1 MRVTNNMMIN
11 NFLLNFSKNTERM
24 DKFQQILAS
33 GKLIKY
39 PSDDPVGTVTVMKLK
54 KDVSS
59 IDQYQKNVSDAD
71 SWLELTDT
79 SLKNVTDVL
88 NRVRELTVEG
98 SNGTNSPSD
107 TQAIA
112 SEIVQL
118 KQQLVNIGNTRYSDR
133 YIFGGMNT
141 TSEIYTL
148 NPSNPNGGV
157 DYNGSDNG
165 TIPGDPWEITFNVGV
180 DDRIP
185 INITGKR
192 VFGDTSTDDNIFKL
206 MDDIVA
212 DLNAGDT
219 SGVGSHLGEL
229 DNNINNILATRADIG
244 ARMNRIELTKN
255 RLSDD
260 QINFTNLLSKADD
273 ADIAKVIMDLT
284 NAENVYTASLNVG
297 ARILQP
303 SLVDFLR

>member
-11 NFLLNFSKNTERM
+11 NFLINFNKNTERM
-24 DKFQQILAS
+24 DKFQRILAS
-33 GKLIKY
+33 GKLIQY

-59 IDQYQKNVSDAD
+59 IDQYQKNISDAN

-79 SLKNVTDVL
+79 SLKNITDIL
-88 NRVRELTVEG
+88 NRVREITIQG
-98 SNGTNSPSD
+98 ANGTNSPSD

-112 SEIVQL
+112 SEMVQL

-141 TSEIYTL
+141 TSEVYTL
-148 NPSNPNGGV
+148 NPLNTYGGV

-165 TIPGDPWEITFNVGV
+165 TIPGNPWEIKFNVGV
-180 DDRIP
+180 DDQIP
-185 INITGKR
+185 INITGKQI
-192 VFGDTSTDDNIFKL
+192 FGDTTTSSNIFKL
-206 MDDIVA
+206 MDDIV
-212 DLNAGDT
+212 DKLDAGDT
-219 SGVGSHLGEL
+219 NAISSYIGDL
-229 DNNINNILATRADIG
+229 DNNINNILSIRADVG
-244 ARMNRIELTKN
+244 ARMNRVELTKN

-260 QINFTNLLSKADD
+260 QINFTNLLSKAED

-284 NAENVYTASLNVG
+284 NAENVYTAALNVG
-297 ARILQP
+297 ATIIQP

>member
-11 NFLLNFSKNTERM
+11 NFLINLNKNTERM
-24 DKFQQILAS
+24 DRFQRILAS
-33 GKLIKY
+33 GKLIQY

-59 IDQYQKNVSDAD
+59 IDQYQKNVDDAN

-79 SLKNVTDVL
+79 SLSNITDIL
-88 NRVRELTVEG
+88 NRIRELAVQG

-112 SEIVQL
+112 SELVQL
-118 KQQLVNIGNTRYSDR
+118 KEQLVNIGNTRYSDR
-133 YIFGGMNT
+133 FIFGGMNT
-141 TSEIYTL
+141 TSEVYTL
-148 NPSNPNGGV
+148 NSSNPNGGV

-165 TIPGDPWEITFNVGV
+165 TITGDPWKIEFNVGAN
-180 DDRIP
+180 DRIP
-185 INITGKR
+185 INITGKQI
-192 VFGDTSTDDNIFKL
+192 FGDTTTPDNIFKL
-206 MDDIVA
+206 IDDIVTK
-212 DLNAGDT
+212 LNAGDT
-219 SGVGSHLGEL
+219 NAVSSYIEDI
-229 DNNINNILATRADIG
+229 DNYINNILSIRADIG
-244 ARMNRIELTKN
+244 ARMNRVELTKN

-260 QINFTNLLSKADD
+260 QTNFTNLLSKAED

-297 ARILQP
+297 ARIIQP
-303 SLVDFLR
+303 SLVDFLD

>member
-11 NFLLNFSKNTERM
+11 NFLINLNKNTERM
-24 DKFQQILAS
+24 DRFQRILAS
-33 GKLIKY
+33 GKLIQY

-59 IDQYQKNVSDAD
+59 IDQYQKNVDDAN

-79 SLKNVTDVL
+79 SLSNITDIL
-88 NRVRELTVEG
+88 NRIRELAVQG

-112 SEIVQL
+112 SELVQL
-118 KQQLVNIGNTRYSDR
+118 KEQLVNIGNTRYSDR
-133 YIFGGMNT
+133 FIFGGMNT
-141 TSEIYTL
+141 TSEVYTL
-148 NPSNPNGGV
+148 NSSNPNGGV

-165 TIPGDPWEITFNVGV
+165 TITGDPWKIEFNVGAN
-180 DDRIP
+180 DRIL
-185 INITGKR
+185 INITGKQI
-192 VFGDTSTDDNIFKL
+192 FGDTTTPDNIFKL
-206 MDDIVA
+206 IDDIVTKL
-212 DLNAGDT
+212 DAGDT
-219 SGVGSHLGEL
+219 NAVSSYIEDI
-229 DNNINNILATRADIG
+229 DNYINNILSIRADIG
-244 ARMNRIELTKN
+244 ARMNRVELTKN

-260 QINFTNLLSKADD
+260 QTNFTNLLSKAED

-297 ARILQP
+297 ARIIQP
-303 SLVDFLR
+303 SLVDFLD

>member
-11 NFLLNFSKNTERM
+11 NFLINLNKNTERM
-24 DKFQQILAS
+24 DRFQRILAS
-33 GKLIKY
+33 GKLIQY

-59 IDQYQKNVSDAD
+59 IDQYQKNVDDAN

-79 SLKNVTDVL
+79 SLSNITDIL
-88 NRVRELTVEG
+88 NRIRELAVQG

-112 SEIVQL
+112 SELVQL
-118 KQQLVNIGNTRYSDR
+118 KEQLVNIGNTRYSDR
-133 YIFGGMNT
+133 FIFGGMNT
-141 TSEIYTL
+141 TSEVYTL
-148 NPSNPNGGV
+148 NSSNPNGGV

-165 TIPGDPWEITFNVGV
+165 TITGDPWKIEFNVGAN
-180 DDRIP
+180 DRIL
-185 INITGKR
+185 INITGKQI
-192 VFGDTSTDDNIFKL
+192 FGDTTTPDNIFKL
-206 MDDIVA
+206 IDDIVTK
-212 DLNAGDT
+212 LNAGDT
-219 SGVGSHLGEL
+219 NAVSSYIEDI
-229 DNNINNILATRADIG
+229 DNYINNILSIRADIG
-244 ARMNRIELTKN
+244 ARMNRVELTKN

-260 QINFTNLLSKADD
+260 QTNFTNLLSKAED

-297 ARILQP
+297 ARIIQP
-303 SLVDFLR
+303 SLVDFLD